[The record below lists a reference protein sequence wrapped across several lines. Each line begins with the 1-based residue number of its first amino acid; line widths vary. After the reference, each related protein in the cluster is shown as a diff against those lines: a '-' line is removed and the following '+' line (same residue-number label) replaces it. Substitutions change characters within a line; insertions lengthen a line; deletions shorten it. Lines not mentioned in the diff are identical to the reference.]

1 MRAWC
6 CVRSL
11 WIFQS
16 RASVCVIMG
25 CVMCLHAR
33 TCVLL
38 HACVMYDDF
47 FNLVQ
52 AYIFINVP
60 MCGMTICDAFC
71 FYLTH
76 ITIFYNLKALHTF
89 NLVSFACH
97 IVRLAGRCSCLCT
110 TCPRMKCAWYVF
122 AGHLRPHTR
131 AHTHIHAHAPYN
143 HSHSART
150 HTHTHAHAP
159 YTYSHTPHA
168 HEHTRTY
175 ALPHVNDKRRTKTE
189 TKSKNSN
196 GEM

>member
-1 MRAWC
+1 
-6 CVRSL
+6 
-11 WIFQS
+11 
-16 RASVCVIMG
+16 
-25 CVMCLHAR
+25 
-33 TCVLL
+33 
-38 HACVMYDDF
+38 
-47 FNLVQ
+47 
-52 AYIFINVP
+52 

-189 TKSKNSN
+189 TKSKKTRMGKCGTLETAYELLVHATNRDYFFFFWSYSKIKHTTI
-196 GEM
+196 